1 MAGLKKSW
9 QATRH
14 ACYSH
19 LATQELFRWVAGRV
33 VCGRGGV
40 RPRVCLYVCRMRT
53 PPKLKAREVLSAEI
67 GNTKKVQPYSSRYFL
82 PGKIAGKAAI
92 FLLDSRCT
100 TNLLSHC
107 LFDTLSTRDQAGL
120 KPYKSEHGWWM
131 GHVYPST
138 ASLTWLEES
147 KIE

>member
-1 MAGLKKSW
+1 
-9 QATRH
+9 
-14 ACYSH
+14 
-19 LATQELFRWVAGRV
+19 
-33 VCGRGGV
+33 
-40 RPRVCLYVCRMRT
+40 MRT